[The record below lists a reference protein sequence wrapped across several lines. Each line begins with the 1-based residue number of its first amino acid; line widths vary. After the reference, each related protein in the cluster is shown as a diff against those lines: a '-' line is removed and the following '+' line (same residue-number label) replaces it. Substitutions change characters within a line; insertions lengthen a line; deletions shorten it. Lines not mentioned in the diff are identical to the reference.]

1 MSFATKRMTLV
12 MHDIASIAGQNDE
25 CYALFASEYEVYIQR
40 VFQTEWHVREVMAVW
55 MVVVPHVIQD
65 LKP

>member
-1 MSFATKRMTLV
+1 